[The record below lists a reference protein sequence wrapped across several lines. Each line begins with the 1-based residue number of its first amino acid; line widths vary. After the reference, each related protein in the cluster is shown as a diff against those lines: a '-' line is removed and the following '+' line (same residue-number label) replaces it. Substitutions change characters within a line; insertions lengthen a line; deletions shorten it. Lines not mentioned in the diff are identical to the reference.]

1 MKRGVTALIA
11 TGLWMTAIPD
21 AVATFDI
28 RSSPES
34 QLDFSLTI
42 QQNSMSLQNVDTQL
56 DTDVLAIGFQFIDI
70 PPNLPIQIGLGG
82 GYAFVDQQVVA
93 GLNNVNNNASMGG
106 LYFSLL
112 ARSQLFAAGAWDSQ
126 AIFTYDYLR
135 VGKSGETQQS
145 RLYWNH
151 FTAELDLRYF
161 LTHYLSLKMGVIY
174 GQLNAKLTGSGEFNV
189 NEALNTDSHVA
200 GIACLNYHI
209 ADDQKVAISFQQGY
223 YNRVAIQFQRT
234 FY

>member
-1 MKRGVTALIA
+1 MKCGLTALISA
-11 TGLWMTAIPD
+11 GLFVASISD

-42 QQNSMSLQNVDTQL
+42 QQNSLSLQNAG
-56 DTDVLAIGFQFIDI
+56 TDLGTDLLAIGFQFVDM

-82 GYAFVDQQVVA
+82 GYAFVDQQALA
-93 GLNNVNNNASMGG
+93 GLNNASMGG
-106 LYFSLL
+106 LYFTLL
-112 ARSQLFAAGAWDSQ
+112 ARSQLFSAGSWDSQ
-126 AIFTYDYLR
+126 AIFTYEYLR
-135 VGKSGETQQS
+135 VGKSGETQQA

-151 FTAELDLRYF
+151 FSAAVDLSYF
-161 LTHYLSLKMGVIY
+161 LTHYLSLKIGVMY
-174 GQLNAKLTGSGEFNV
+174 GQLNAKLSGSGEINV
-189 NEALNTDSHVA
+189 NETLNTDSHVA

-209 ADDQKVAISFQQGY
+209 ADDQKLAISFQQGY